1 MYPFQLKTEINRR
14 IDEEQKMK
22 NPDKQQSNKPK
33 LNEYGFGRGTFLP
46 VIGKNRYIIFKGL
59 FSVTNQMDFFQ
70 NIC

>member
-46 VIGKNRYIIFKGL
+46 VIGKNRKNAKYVGQRISFSKGY
-59 FSVTNQMDFFQ
+59 SV
-70 NIC
+70 